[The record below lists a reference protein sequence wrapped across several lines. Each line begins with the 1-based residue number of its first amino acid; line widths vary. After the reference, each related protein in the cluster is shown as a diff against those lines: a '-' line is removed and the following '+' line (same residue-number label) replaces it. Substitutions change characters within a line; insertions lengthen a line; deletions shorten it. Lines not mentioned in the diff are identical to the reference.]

1 MPVSLSLVLAAGPVL
16 AQEGPTTTADPQ
28 SQKGE
33 IDGKRQKVEAELGE
47 LQKSDVELKAE
58 LGRLE
63 ARQRELEGAVADA
76 RSQHDQAEADLAR
89 LEGEVAEAQRM
100 ADESRRRAAER
111 AVAAYMRPERETAT
125 DMLAARDPQQLGRMH
140 VLISQVSEF
149 DHNVMLDREAAEQ
162 LLRMRQAQADEAR
175 ARSAEATAAAERDL
189 AELDQIHDEKAKV
202 QADLEASIDDLRNEA
217 AALNAQEAQL
227 TSLIAQREA
236 EARAATTT
244 TTTTAPTTTTTA
256 APTTTRPG
264 APPTTPAPTTT
275 TTKAPTTTT
284 TVVGGP
290 GAGSLSWPTS
300 GVVTS
305 PFGPRWGTFHRGI
318 DIGAPLGNPIVAA
331 AAGTVFFSGVMD
343 GYGNV
348 ILVDHGNGLV
358 TLYGH
363 QSQLIAGVGQKV
375 SRGQTIG
382 LVGSTGHSTG
392 PHLHFEV
399 RINGVAVD
407 PMPYLG

>member
-1 MPVSLSLVLAAGPVL
+1 
-16 AQEGPTTTADPQ
+16 
-28 SQKGE
+28 
-33 IDGKRQKVEAELGE
+33 
-47 LQKSDVELKAE
+47 
-58 LGRLE
+58 
-63 ARQRELEGAVADA
+63 
-76 RSQHDQAEADLAR
+76 
-89 LEGEVAEAQRM
+89 M

-149 DHNVMLDREAAEQ
+149 DHHVMLDREAAEQ

-175 ARSAEATAAAERDL
+175 NRSAEATASAERDL
-189 AELDQIHDEKAKV
+189 AELDRVHDEKAKV
-202 QADLEASIDDLRNEA
+202 QADLEGAITDLRDEA
-217 AALNAQEAQL
+217 AALNAQEAEL

-236 EARAATTT
+236 AARAATTT
-244 TTTTAPTTTTTA
+244 TTAAPTTTTTTA

-264 APPTTPAPTTT
+264 VPPTTAAPTTT

-284 TVVGGP
+284 TVPGGP
-290 GAGSLSWPTS
+290 GKGSLGWPTS

-305 PFGPRWGTFHRGI
+305 PFGPRWGTFHKGI
-318 DIGAPLGNPIVAA
+318 DIGAPMGNPIVAA
-331 AAGTVFFSGVMD
+331 ANGTVFFSGEMS

-348 ILVDHGNGLV
+348 ILIDHGNGLV

-382 LVGSTGHSTG
+382 LVGSTGNSTG

-399 RINGVAVD
+399 RINGIAVD
-407 PMPYLG
+407 PLPYLG